1 MQSDAITIRLR
12 LPGLV
17 VLGAHE
23 WEDHIEV
30 VACYGN
36 EEAVCPGCGRSTWQV
51 HQWHPQRKR
60 DACLWGKPVWVLLW
74 KRRFR
79 CRVCRRVFME
89 PDPACGPRRRT
100 TSRLRRQVARQAE
113 EATVRTVARWEGV
126 SEGLVQ
132 RSWLERYASAKAP
145 ARPHVYLGLDG
156 FCVRRPGA
164 MWTGLWDLETRCP
177 VAVIGSEGARQV
189 QRLLE
194 RHAPRASVR
203 AVSMDLWEPYRQAV
217 AMALPEA
224 AIVADKFHVV
234 ALVGR
239 ALREVHGQ
247 RRQRGS
253 VASLLQRGAE
263 RLRPDEQTRLE
274 GALNDSPAL
283 RTAWA
288 SKEALRRVYR
298 CATMAE
304 ASEALDAWFRQAEAS
319 GLAPFRRAARSL
331 RRWRTEIL
339 NYWRY
344 PITNAVV
351 EGKHNRVKVIK
362 RRAYG
367 YRNDRTFLLR
377 ILNLVH
383 TD

>member
-1 MQSDAITIRLR
+1 MQTDAITIRLR

-17 VLGAHE
+17 TLGARE

-30 VACYGN
+30 VARYES

-51 HQWHPQRKR
+51 HQWHAQRKR
-60 DACLWGKPVWVLLW
+60 DARLWGKPVWVLLW

-79 CRVCRRVFME
+79 CRICRRVFME

-100 TSRLRRQVARQAE
+100 TSRLRRQVAHQAA

-132 RSWLERYASAKAP
+132 RSWLERYAIVKAP
-145 ARPHVYLGLDG
+145 ARPHAYLGLDG
-156 FCVRRPGA
+156 FSVHRPGV
-164 MWTGLWDLETRCP
+164 MWTGLWDLETRSP
-177 VAVIGSEGARQV
+177 VAIVGSERARDV

-217 AMALPEA
+217 EMALPEA

-263 RLRPDEQTRLE
+263 RLRPDEQTRL
-274 GALNDSPAL
+274 GRALLGDGRLA
-283 RTAWA
+283 TAWA
-288 SKEALRRVYR
+288 LKEALRRVYR
-298 CATMAE
+298 CPTME
-304 ASEALDAWFRQAEAS
+304 QASPALDAWFRDAEAS

-367 YRNDRTFLLR
+367 YRNNRTFLLR